1 MGELEMTALQSTSYE
16 PLVIS
21 EAIRLCINLNLFKQG
36 ETLSCEEI
44 GDGNLNLVFRVV
56 NDVSG
61 VSYIVKQAL
70 PYAKVVGESWPLTLD
85 RARIE
90 KDALEIYEK
99 IVPGSSPKIFFS
111 NSDLSLTVMEDLS
124 HLTIA
129 RQGLIDGKEYPL
141 LSTHVG
147 EFLAKTLFYTSDFGL
162 VPEEKRSLSKQFYN
176 PELCKITEDLVFTD
190 PFFNHDT
197 NDFEEE
203 IADVVHALWEKQ
215 SLKFEVAQLKR
226 AFLIKG
232 DALCHGDLHT
242 GSLFVGPTETKI
254 IDPEFAFYGPF
265 GFDVGEFIANLLLN
279 AVSKNKEEAKS
290 LIDHVQTTWDVFYQV
305 FHKLWKENSVEIYTK
320 VEGFFEQIIQE
331 IWEDALGFAGCEII
345 RRTIGLAHVKDLDG
359 IESFEN
365 RINAKKRA
373 LHLGEQLIVL
383 RKKIR
388 TVKEIQSIL
397 HESTLNL
404 KEV

>member
-1 MGELEMTALQSTSYE
+1 MTALQSTSYE
-16 PLVIS
+16 PLINS
-21 EAIRLCINLNLFKQG
+21 EAIRLCINLDLFQQG
-36 ETLSCEEI
+36 EPLTCEEI
-44 GDGNLNLVFRVV
+44 GDGNLNLVFRVIH
-56 NDVSG
+56 DLTK

-99 IVPGSSPKIFFS
+99 LVPGSAPKIFFA
-111 NSDLSLTVMEDLS
+111 NSDLSVTVMEDLS

-129 RQGLIDGKEYPL
+129 RQGLIDGNKYPL
-141 LSTHVG
+141 FSTHVG
-147 EFLAKTLFYTSDFGL
+147 EFLAKILFYTSDFGI
-162 VPEEKRSLSKQFYN
+162 VPEEKRKLSKQFYN

-190 PFFNHDT
+190 PFFNHET

-203 IADVVHALWEKQ
+203 LAGVVHALWEKQ

-226 AFLIKG
+226 TFLIKG

-242 GSLFVGPTETKI
+242 GSLFVGPAETKI

-265 GFDVGEFIANLLLN
+265 GFDIGQFIANLLLN
-279 AVSKNKEEAKS
+279 ALSKNKEESQS
-290 LIDHVQTTWDVFYQV
+290 LIDHIQTTWDVFFQV
-305 FHKLWKENSVEIYTK
+305 FHELWKDNSVEIYTK
-320 VEGFFEQIIQE
+320 VDGFFEQIIQE

-359 IESFEN
+359 IEPFEN
-365 RINAKKRA
+365 KIMAKKKA
-373 LHLGEQLIVL
+373 LYLGEQLIVG
-383 RKKIR
+383 RKNIKS
-388 TVKEIQSIL
+388 VNEILSIL
-397 HESTLNL
+397 HDSSLNV
-404 KEV
+404 EAG